1 MTMLTVPSRAGGFKR
16 AAQARPVRA
25 VSAADHLC
33 SAAYLSLFD
42 ERASLSTF
50 LFHGLFKDRAEAGA
64 GDADPQQGVTV
75 DDFRWFVE
83 YFLSHGYRFVA
94 VADVLAGLPPAGKYA
109 LLTFDDGYANNAR
122 ALPVPRECHVPAACF
137 VSSGHVERG
146 RCFWWDVLYREARS
160 RGAAPWEI
168 TIEVRRL
175 KRLPFD
181 RIDVELAARF
191 GAAAFAPR
199 GDADRPFTPAELKA
213 FAADLL
219 ITLGNHTAD
228 HAILTRCDA
237 AEVHEQLSRCQSAL
251 RQMAGVTPQCV
262 AYPNGDYSN
271 AVVSACRDV
280 GLRLG
285 IGVEPRKNRLPV
297 NLSAEDA
304 FRLGRFTPAG
314 GAALRAQCRV
324 FRSDLRLYDTVRSF
338 LK

>member
-1 MTMLTVPSRAGGFKR
+1 MTTTVPSRAGRFKSAAKAR
-16 AAQARPVRA
+16 AARA
-25 VSAADHLC
+25 VGAADHVF

-50 LFHGLFKDRAEAGA
+50 LFHGLFDNRAEIEAGH
-64 GDADPQQGVTV
+64 ADPQQSVTV

-109 LLTFDDGYANNAR
+109 LVTFDDGYTNNAR
-122 ALPVPRECHVPAACF
+122 ALPVLRQFGVPAACF
-137 VSSGHVERG
+137 VSSAHVERG

-160 RGAAPWEI
+160 RGAAAWEI
-168 TIEVRRL
+168 AAEVRRL

-181 RIDVELAARF
+181 RIESELTDRY

-213 FAADLL
+213 FAADPLVT
-219 ITLGNHTAD
+219 IGNHTAD
-228 HAILTRCDA
+228 HAILTRCSA
-237 AEVHEQLSRCQSAL
+237 AQVADQLSRCQSAL
-251 RQMAGVTPQCV
+251 RELTGVTPSCV
-262 AYPNGDYSN
+262 AYPNGDYSETVI
-271 AVVSACRDV
+271 AACRDL

-297 NLSAEDA
+297 DLTTDAA

-324 FRSDLRLYDTVRSF
+324 FRSDVRLYDTMRSL
-338 LK
+338 LKP